1 MDGIHSRKNRRISAV
16 VCNTISSVFK
26 SIDAFI
32 NCSVLKIHPT
42 VFTFVHPS
50 FQCEEWRWIPNG
62 LLLLLLLLLTLLLM
76 FTLSWTCN
84 DRNAF

>member
-1 MDGIHSRKNRRISAV
+1 MDGIHSRKDRRISAV
-16 VCNTISSVFK
+16 VCNAVSSVFK

-32 NCSVLKIHPT
+32 NCSVLKIHSR

-50 FQCEEWRWIPNG
+50 FQCGQRRRIPNG
-62 LLLLLLLLLTLLLM
+62 LLLLLLTIVM